1 MFKKILIPTDGSAL
15 ATQAALEGI
24 ELAKKVGAEVVCI
37 FVAAENQTA
46 VFDFAHVKM
55 DNHWPTNEE
64 YEKAVKR
71 AAKEFM
77 TPIRDAAAKAGIKL
91 TEQTYIS
98 NSPALYIVSAAEKN
112 GCDLIYMASRGRAG
126 WEKMLL
132 GSVAAQVITASPIPV
147 LVFKVKK
154 EQLPPKAQQIA
165 YPDLIPMV

>member
-37 FVAAENQTA
+37 FVAGENQTA
-46 VFDFAHVKM
+46 VFDFAHVKT
-55 DNHWPTNEE
+55 DNHWPSNEE
-64 YEKAVKR
+64 YERAVKG
-71 AAKEFM
+71 AAREFM
-77 TPIRDAAAKAGIKL
+77 TPVREAATAAGITL

-126 WEKMLL
+126 WAV
-132 GSVAAQVITASPIPV
+132 GAAGGGVSVPDGWAVFSGVDLRKSFIRV
-147 LVFKVKK
+147 NVYNLVQSY
-154 EQLPPKAQQIA
+154 E
-165 YPDLIPMV
+165 